1 MGAMNMGM
9 ISGLIRIDLKD
20 VKDIHLKEFFE
31 VDLINSC
38 EDLLIDLDSYA
49 GWAAF
54 AQAEA
59 ACQRNTLLKMIGS
72 NRILHQADNFRRS
85 LEMA

>member
-20 VKDIHLKEFFE
+20 VKDIRLKEFFE

-38 EDLLIDLDSYA
+38 EDLLIDLDSHA
-49 GWAAF
+49 GWTAF

-59 ACQRNTLLKMIGS
+59 ACQRFAQDDRK
-72 NRILHQADNFRRS
+72 
-85 LEMA
+85 